1 MKLEGWSAQRPR
13 LEHPVP
19 KRRSQSLGSCL
30 QLCTRPPLTSLAL
43 SPFTRQAR
51 FDDSCTFVFPCSL
64 PADLSPLLLI
74 SCRPGCSLPRSFFSN
89 NNFNS
94 NHSDASSPRQHL
106 QLYSINNM
114 SFRYQDESPRG
125 SLMFDRQHLRRRSSL
140 QASTVTVA
148 SPRSLGSPFVS
159 HLVYDEKTG
168 EIQLPP
174 SPPLPVWKEKSG
186 LDGKPRLPPYRP
198 PKGRAFQLPRP
209 WLSLIA
215 VAAVTVSAITLL
227 SYLVPPS

>member
-1 MKLEGWSAQRPR
+1 
-13 LEHPVP
+13 
-19 KRRSQSLGSCL
+19 
-30 QLCTRPPLTSLAL
+30 
-43 SPFTRQAR
+43 
-51 FDDSCTFVFPCSL
+51 
-64 PADLSPLLLI
+64 
-74 SCRPGCSLPRSFFSN
+74 
-89 NNFNS
+89 
-94 NHSDASSPRQHL
+94 
-106 QLYSINNM
+106 M

-125 SLMFDRQHLRRRSSL
+125 SFMFDRQHLRRRSSIP
-140 QASTVTVA
+140 ASTTA
-148 SPRSLGSPFVS
+148 SPLGSPFVS

-215 VAAVTVSAITLL
+215 VAAVTLSAITLL